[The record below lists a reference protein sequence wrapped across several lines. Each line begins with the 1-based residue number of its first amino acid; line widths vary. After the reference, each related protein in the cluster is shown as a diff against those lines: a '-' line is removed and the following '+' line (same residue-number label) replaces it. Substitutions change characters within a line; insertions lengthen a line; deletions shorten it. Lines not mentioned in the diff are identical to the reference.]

1 MICSPCRGTPPV
13 GPVSPQQSL
22 ARAVAAVAPVVA
34 VVAILAVS
42 GCGTHGAPRSPSK
55 AVTLPT
61 PPAAPGSGKVD
72 KSKKALQKAP
82 LAEWERRAEA
92 HAAFAAGLVRGM
104 NGDSEGL
111 LRYFERVTE
120 HDLSNHELVADVAR
134 RFLQQGKI
142 DRALSLLD
150 RVAARSDTPGELH
163 ALHGVALT
171 QAGRTADAL
180 KAYLRAAERPPVIV
194 AVYQA
199 VVRILA
205 DERRTAEAMPLLARA
220 RESFAQEPGALLDIA
235 ELYRVIGAS
244 DARLQAQ
251 SKAAALEV
259 LTRVRSL
266 KPEDPALA
274 LRLADR
280 YAQWGQPGESEAVLR
295 DLQERAPRNP
305 AAVSRLAELYLRS
318 GRIPE
323 ASRQLEALRQIDPAN
338 PVTYYFLGVVAL
350 EEKQFE
356 RARNHFERAI
366 LLNPALEPA
375 HTDLAVAFL
384 SLQRPEEAV
393 TALDRARNEV
403 PPSFRLE
410 YLSGVARSQLKRF
423 DQALEAYFAAEKLGS
438 TNRPPLTDH
447 RFYFQVGAVLERKG
461 DEPRSIEYL
470 EKSLELK
477 PDYDEALNH
486 LGYLWAE
493 KGKNL
498 PKARAM
504 IEQALKAEPDNAA
517 YMDSMGWVLFKLGQP
532 REALEW
538 LLKARQR
545 LTEPDATV
553 LDHLGDAAAAC
564 GRWDVAREAWAASIR
579 VEPSPAISKKLAD
592 APPASDR

>member
-1 MICSPCRGTPPV
+1 MIVFPRLGFFRAHRFGLIPV
-13 GPVSPQQSL
+13 L
-22 ARAVAAVAPVVA
+22 AVVLTVA
-34 VVAILAVS
+34 VVGCRTS
-42 GCGTHGAPRSPSK
+42 GAGKSAGSPVGGRS
-55 AVTLPT
+55 
-61 PPAAPGSGKVD
+61 AAARAD
-72 KSKKALQKAP
+72 
-82 LAEWERRAEA
+82 WERRAEA

-120 HDLSNHELVADVAR
+120 SDLSNHELVADVAR

-142 DRALSLLD
+142 DRALKLLD
-150 RVAARSDTPGELH
+150 RVSVRADTPGELH

-171 QAGRTADAL
+171 QAGRPADAL

-205 DERRTAEAMPLLARA
+205 EDRRTAEALPLLLRA
-220 RESFAQEPGALLDIA
+220 RSSFTAEPGPLLEIVD
-235 ELYRVIGAS
+235 LYRVIGAA
-244 DARLQAQ
+244 DPKLQPQ
-251 SKAAALEV
+251 TQAAALEV
-259 LTRVRSL
+259 LAQVRAL
-266 KPEDPALA
+266 KPEDPGIS

-280 YAQWGQPGESEAVLR
+280 YVQLGQAEQSEAVLR
-295 DLQERAPRNP
+295 ELQERSPRNS

-323 ASRQLEALRQIDPAN
+323 ASRQLESLRKIDPAN

-350 EEKQFE
+350 QEKQFE
-356 RARNHFERAI
+356 RARNHFERAV

-375 HTDLAVAFL
+375 QTDLAVALL
-384 SLQRPEEAV
+384 SLNRPEDAV
-393 TALDRARNEV
+393 AVLDRARKEV

-423 DQALEAYFAAEKLGS
+423 DQALEAYSAAETLGA
-438 TNRPPLTDH
+438 TNQPPLTDH
-447 RFYFQVGAVLERKG
+447 RFYFQVGALLERKG
-461 DEPRSIEYL
+461 DEARCIEYL

-498 PKARAM
+498 PRARAM
-504 IEQALKAEPDNAA
+504 IEQALEAEPENPA
-517 YMDSMGWVLFKLGQP
+517 YMDSMGWVLFKLGRYP
-532 REALEW
+532 EALEW
-538 LLKARQR
+538 LTQARQR

-553 LDHLGDAAAAC
+553 LDHLGDAAAAL
-564 GRWDVAREAWAASIR
+564 GRWDLAREAWAASLK
-579 VEPSPAISKKLAD
+579 VEASASVAKKLAD
-592 APPASDR
+592 APSAPIPPTSPAK

>member
-1 MICSPCRGTPPV
+1 MIVFPRLDFFRAHRFGLIPVLAVALAVPGVGCRTPGAGKPAGTPV
-13 GPVSPQQSL
+13 GGRS
-22 ARAVAAVAPVVA
+22 AA
-34 VVAILAVS
+34 
-42 GCGTHGAPRSPSK
+42 
-55 AVTLPT
+55 T
-61 PPAAPGSGKVD
+61 PAD
-72 KSKKALQKAP
+72 
-82 LAEWERRAEA
+82 WERRAEA

-120 HDLSNHELVADVAR
+120 NDLSNHELVADVAR

-142 DRALSLLD
+142 DRALKLLD
-150 RVAARSDTPGELH
+150 RVSVRSDTPGELH

-171 QAGRTADAL
+171 QAGRPADAL

-205 DERRTAEAMPLLARA
+205 EDRRTAEALPLLLRA
-220 RESFAQEPGALLDIA
+220 RSSFTAEPGPLLEIVD
-235 ELYRVIGAS
+235 LYRVIGAA
-244 DARLQAQ
+244 DPKLQPQ
-251 SKAAALEV
+251 TQAAALEV
-259 LTRVRSL
+259 LAQVRAL
-266 KPEDPALA
+266 KPEDPGIS

-280 YAQWGQPGESEAVLR
+280 YVQLGQAEQSEAVLR
-295 DLQERAPRNP
+295 ELQERSPRNS

-323 ASRQLEALRQIDPAN
+323 ASRQLESLRKIDPAN

-350 EEKQFE
+350 QEKQFE
-356 RARNHFERAI
+356 RARNHFERAV

-375 HTDLAVAFL
+375 QTDLAVALL
-384 SLQRPEEAV
+384 SLNRPEDAV
-393 TALDRARNEV
+393 AVLDRARKEV

-423 DQALEAYFAAEKLGS
+423 DQALEAYSAAETLGA
-438 TNRPPLTDH
+438 TNQPPLTDH
-447 RFYFQVGAVLERKG
+447 RFYFQVGALLERKG
-461 DEPRSIEYL
+461 DEARCIEYL

-498 PKARAM
+498 PRARAM
-504 IEQALKAEPDNAA
+504 IEQALQAEPENPA
-517 YMDSMGWVLFKLGQP
+517 YMDSMGWVLFKLGRYP
-532 REALEW
+532 EALEW
-538 LLKARQR
+538 LTQARQR

-553 LDHLGDAAAAC
+553 LDHLGDAAAAL
-564 GRWDVAREAWAASIR
+564 GRWDLAREAWAASLK
-579 VEPSPAISKKLAD
+579 VEASASVAKKLAD
-592 APPASDR
+592 APPAPIPPTTPAK